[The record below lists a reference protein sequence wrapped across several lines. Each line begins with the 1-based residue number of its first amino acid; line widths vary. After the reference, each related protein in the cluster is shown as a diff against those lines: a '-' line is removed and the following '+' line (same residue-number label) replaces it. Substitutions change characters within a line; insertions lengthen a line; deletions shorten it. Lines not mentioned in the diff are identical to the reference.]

1 MSGVHLPTTPT
12 DDLSD
17 PWPAYAATDVLD
29 APAPRGWGDGWN
41 GWETQQGYAGYATG
55 QESYQGYPGHPGY
68 PEYPGYPGNE
78 DTGAVSYPM
87 GDWDSGGYPAA
98 ADFHETYDY
107 GYEAA
112 AAPAPEPEPVP
123 VPEPVLPPEPEP
135 APAPVA
141 EEAEEPSPTPRR
153 ARGRRRSAGRPRA
166 RSAFFSVAAPSLA
179 VLGVTAVAT
188 AATVNG
194 SGTSGNDPAPVAAPD
209 PSDAEPV
216 AANREF
222 DTQLSGLSAAVDDY
236 ANRASRTQGRI
247 EMAEQREAEER
258 AAEREAAR
266 REAMRPKFWL
276 PVEQH
281 GLSAYFGDAGI
292 NWMSLHTGIDFPV
305 SYGTPVMAATDGYI
319 TTQWDYSYGNMAVLT
334 APDGTETWYA
344 HLDSTV
350 YTSGYVEAGTVIA
363 YSGDSGNS
371 TGPHLH
377 FEVRPGGGDPI
388 DPLPWLREHGLEPT

>member
-1 MSGVHLPTTPT
+1 M
-12 DDLSD
+12 
-17 PWPAYAATDVLD
+17 
-29 APAPRGWGDGWN
+29 
-41 GWETQQGYAGYATG
+41 
-55 QESYQGYPGHPGY
+55 
-68 PEYPGYPGNE
+68 
-78 DTGAVSYPM
+78 
-87 GDWDSGGYPAA
+87 
-98 ADFHETYDY
+98 
-107 GYEAA
+107 
-112 AAPAPEPEPVP
+112 P
-123 VPEPVLPPEPEP
+123 VPEPVQVLPPVPERPEP
-135 APAPVA
+135 DPAPVA
-141 EEAEEPSPTPRR
+141 EEAGERSPAPRR

-194 SGTSGNDPAPVAAPD
+194 SGGSGNDQAPVAAPD
-209 PSDAEPV
+209 PSGAEPV

-222 DTQLSGLSAAVDDY
+222 DTQLNGLSAAVDDY

-319 TTQWDYSYGNMAVLT
+319 TTQWDYSYGNMVVLT

-350 YTSGYVEAGTVIA
+350 YTSGYVEAGTLIA